1 MFKTKRNAVMVLTD
15 LLLVICL
22 ILLVAFVIPNPI
34 RDQSHIPL
42 FVWLTV
48 TGIFVFISTILH
60 IKSFN
65 LVAKIRNKTFHQQET
80 GILTEFIEK
89 LRFCYSMDDFYEN
102 IGTILEEKGDC
113 SVLFIDRQ
121 KDYVLY
127 NSSDKLTCNPAVLTK
142 LSQNFP
148 LSWAEGCYFL
158 GDNYGIVSGPKTAR
172 GFFIVNNSHQLF
184 IFCRYTKLFDPAIYS
199 TFVHEFKLFFA
210 RAKTIDDLAEIS
222 ELSSEWNQLADTQ
235 RSFLP
240 PVMPEIDKL
249 KVAAYYRPLVNVSG
263 DYYSVLP
270 ISRSKTLLMLGDVSG
285 KGLAAARVMG
295 LVMNTVKILDNKE
308 DLPNMIRAVD
318 KAIKGMKLQD
328 KYTVLFLGIVDT
340 NAMTIRYVNAS
351 MSDPLIISRSPDGYR
366 IKPLSSNCSLVGIID
381 LTEVTVSEQRLFR
394 GDVILMASDG
404 VSEVMDENGEELGN
418 TKLYE
423 NTIKASAVKEP
434 QEFIDDVV
442 NLVMS
447 YNGDKKLRDDVT
459 MMVAKIEG

>member
-102 IGTILEEKGDC
+102 IGTILEEKADC

-172 GFFIVNNSHQLF
+172 GFFIVHNSHQLF

-199 TFVHEFKLFFA
+199 TFVHEFKLFFC
-210 RAKTIDDLAEIS
+210 TC
-222 ELSSEWNQLADTQ
+222 Q
-235 RSFLP
+235 
-240 PVMPEIDKL
+240 
-249 KVAAYYRPLVNVSG
+249 
-263 DYYSVLP
+263 
-270 ISRSKTLLMLGDVSG
+270 
-285 KGLAAARVMG
+285 
-295 LVMNTVKILDNKE
+295 DN
-308 DLPNMIRAVD
+308 R
-318 KAIKGMKLQD
+318 
-328 KYTVLFLGIVDT
+328 
-340 NAMTIRYVNAS
+340 
-351 MSDPLIISRSPDGYR
+351 
-366 IKPLSSNCSLVGIID
+366 
-381 LTEVTVSEQRLFR
+381 
-394 GDVILMASDG
+394 
-404 VSEVMDENGEELGN
+404 
-418 TKLYE
+418 
-423 NTIKASAVKEP
+423 
-434 QEFIDDVV
+434 
-442 NLVMS
+442 
-447 YNGDKKLRDDVT
+447 
-459 MMVAKIEG
+459 